1 MVSTTQSSSA
11 RTGPGGPSI
20 ASPSYGGPLGG
31 QAGSAEGQKADRTKA
46 SRTAKSSRDEKNSDE
61 RFVEFIDVEKMY
73 GDFQAVKQLH
83 LTIGRGEF
91 LTFLG
96 PSGSGKTTT
105 LNMLAGFE
113 RPSKGVITLAGKS
126 VDRLPPYERNIGMV
140 FQNYALF
147 PHMSVEHN
155 VAFPLS
161 VRKTPK
167 ADIAPRVRRALEMVR
182 LEQFKDRRPA
192 QLSGGQQQ
200 RVALARALVFEPTLV
215 LMDEPLGA
223 LDKKLREHMQ
233 IELKQI
239 HEMLGVTMVCVTHD
253 QSEALTMSDR
263 VAVFDHGAVVQ
274 IGTPHGLYNE
284 PSTEFV
290 ASFIG
295 ENNALDGVVERVD
308 ARQCHV
314 ALPGGLNA
322 TALAIGDISAG
333 APVHLTIRPERIGL
347 SNAVVQSDNRFQ
359 AKVDDRIYH
368 SDHQRLLA
376 RLANGQVLTVKIG
389 PEATMPAGEA
399 INLCWA
405 TSDCRAFPAGAAPDG
420 KPSNTGRG
428 L

>member
-1 MVSTTQSSSA
+1 M
-11 RTGPGGPSI
+11 
-20 ASPSYGGPLGG
+20 
-31 QAGSAEGQKADRTKA
+31 A
-46 SRTAKSSRDEKNSDE
+46 SRAAKPSKNEKSADET
-61 RFVEFIDVEKMY
+61 FVEFIDVEKMY

-83 LTIGRGEF
+83 LSIGRGEF

-182 LEQFKDRRPA
+182 LEQFKDRKPA

-200 RVALARALVFEPTLV
+200 RVALARALVFQPTLV

-284 PSTEFV
+284 PATEFV

-295 ENNALDGVVERVD
+295 ENNALDGIAERVED
-308 ARQCHV
+308 GRCLV
-314 ALPGGLNA
+314 TLPTGLKA
-322 TALAIGDISAG
+322 TALVIGDISPG
-333 APVHLTIRPERIGL
+333 AAVHLTIRPERIGL
-347 SNAVVQSDNRFQ
+347 SNADGQSDNRFQ
-359 AKVDDRIYH
+359 ATVDDRIYH
-368 SDHQRLLA
+368 GDHQRLLA
-376 RLANGQVLTVKIG
+376 RLVNGQVLTVKIG

-399 INLCWA
+399 IDLCWS
-405 TSDCRAFPAGAAPDG
+405 TSDCRAFPAGAVPAG
-420 KPSNTGRG
+420 KPLNTGRG

>member
-1 MVSTTQSSSA
+1 M
-11 RTGPGGPSI
+11 
-20 ASPSYGGPLGG
+20 
-31 QAGSAEGQKADRTKA
+31 A
-46 SRTAKSSRDEKNSDE
+46 SRSSKSSKNDEDGDE
-61 RFVEFIDVEKMY
+61 TFVEFIDVEKMY

-147 PHMSVEHN
+147 PHMNVEQN

-161 VRKTPK
+161 VRKT
-167 ADIAPRVRRALEMVR
+167 ARAEIAPRVTRALEMVR
-182 LEQFKDRRPA
+182 LLQFKDRKPA

-284 PSTEFV
+284 PATEFV

-295 ENNALDGVVERVD
+295 ENNALDGIAERVGD
-308 ARQCHV
+308 GCCLV
-314 ALPGGLNA
+314 ALPMGLKA
-322 TALAIGDISAG
+322 TALAIGDMSPG
-333 APVHLTIRPERIGL
+333 EPVHLTIRPERIGL
-347 SNAVVQSDNRFQ
+347 SNADGQSDNRFQ
-359 AKVDDRIYH
+359 AAVDDRIYH
-368 SDHQRLLA
+368 GDHQRLLA
-376 RLANGQVLTVKIG
+376 RLVNGQVLTVKIG

-399 INLCWA
+399 IDLCWS
-405 TSDCRAFPAGAAPDG
+405 TSDCRAFPAGAVPDS
-420 KPSNTGRG
+420 KT
-428 L
+428 

>member
-1 MVSTTQSSSA
+1 MVLVKQASTISKGLTAGASATDSRETGAAMSSKPKGA
-11 RTGPGGPSI
+11 PPG
-20 ASPSYGGPLGG
+20 
-31 QAGSAEGQKADRTKA
+31 AGRGD
-46 SRTAKSSRDEKNSDE
+46 AK
-61 RFVEFIDVEKMY
+61 FVEFVDVEKMY
-73 GDFQAVKQLH
+73 GHFHAVRL
-83 LTIGRGEF
+83 LNLSIGRGEF

-113 RPSKGVITLAGKS
+113 RPSQGMITLDGKS

-147 PHMSVEHN
+147 PHMSVADN

-167 ADIAPRVRRALEMVR
+167 AEIGPRVVRALEMVR
-182 LEQFKDRRPA
+182 LEQFKDRKPA

-200 RVALARALVFEPTLV
+200 RVALARALVFQPALV

-239 HEMLGVTMVCVTHD
+239 HEMLGVTIVYVTHD

-263 VAVFDHGAVVQ
+263 VAVFDKGAIVQ
-274 IGTPHGLYNE
+274 IGTPDGLYKE
-284 PSTEFV
+284 PATAFV

-295 ENNALDGVVERVD
+295 ENNALDGIVERVIG
-308 ARQCHV
+308 AQCLV
-314 ALPGGLNA
+314 ALPNGLKA
-322 TALAIGDISAG
+322 TALAIGDIRPG
-333 APVHLTIRPERIGL
+333 APAHLTIRPERIGL
-347 SNAVVQSDNRFQ
+347 SGAGGESDNRLQ
-359 AKVDDRIYH
+359 ATVDGRIYH
-368 SDHQRLLA
+368 GDHQRLLA
-376 RLANGQVLTVKIG
+376 RLASGQVLTVKIG
-389 PEATMPAGEA
+389 PESTMAPGDA
-399 INLCWA
+399 IDLCWPIA
-405 TSDCRAFPAGAAPDG
+405 DCRAFPAGAVPDG
-420 KPSNTGRG
+420 NPSNTGRG